1 VVNPRIGVFGKLPT
15 VGDFVAHNAAHS
27 GARELQTWLVAEVE
41 NLAAKRKHVPGVPV
55 KFLIRDPAAN
65 GACIGALAPGR
76 DRVGREFP
84 LAVFANIDMPVACHR
99 FPSLPTAY
107 AGFLDHAARLVS
119 EVPALGLDLP
129 GLLLRMDMLQV
140 PGPQELEE
148 ARTWTH
154 QALEATGGQTLLE
167 AVFGPLAGGVAL
179 HGVHMFATACAHVN
193 GGDPGRASIVL
204 DCPTS
209 DDVQLVFWLRLAR
222 ELLGWR
228 RAPPSLFWT
237 GPGGPETRLLLTL
250 GAPATGVLHFLADPS
265 VTAEKLWPMRTQS
278 ANVIDGARKGLSPT
292 RVRTL
297 SQPPPT
303 AALLLDAL
311 VAG

>member
-1 VVNPRIGVFGKLPT
+1 VANPRIGVFGKLPT
-15 VGDFVAHNAAHS
+15 AGDFVAHNAGLPA
-27 GARELQTWLVAEVE
+27 ARELQTWLVAEVE
-41 NLAAKRKHVPGVPV
+41 NLAAKRKPVLNAPV

-65 GACIGALAPGR
+65 GACIGVFAPGR

-84 LAVFANIDMPVACHR
+84 LAVFAAIDMPVAVHR
-99 FPSLPTAY
+99 FPALPTAY
-107 AGFLDHAARLVS
+107 AAFLDHGARLVTD
-119 EVPALGLDLP
+119 AAGLGLDLT
-129 GLLLRMDMLQV
+129 GLLLRADTLQL

-154 QALEATGGQTLLE
+154 QALEHTGGQTLLE
-167 AVFGPLAGGVAL
+167 AVFGPIAGGVAL
-179 HGVHMFATACAHVN
+179 HGMHMFSTACAHVH
-193 GGDPGRASIVL
+193 GGDPGRATIVL

-237 GPGGPETRLLLTL
+237 GPGGPHTRLLLTL
-250 GAPATGVLHFLADPS
+250 GAPAAGVLHFLSDPT
-265 VTAEKLWPMRTQS
+265 VAAEKLWPMRTQS
-278 ANVIDGARKGLSPT
+278 ANVIDGARKGLSPA
-292 RVRTL
+292 RVRTI
-297 SQPPPT
+297 SQPPST
-303 AALLLDAL
+303 AAELLSAL